1 MQDKK
6 KESAE
11 WKRKSKLP
19 WIRTYEVNNFLSELI
34 GLLVSSKATRK
45 LQPNTFFLS
54 CHYVHKLICVFC
66 LLEISAKAFKC
77 AWEQIAVLW
86 AGRESS
92 ECWFCMMSCTLIGLT
107 KYHIYFTCG
116 LQGKKVW
123 LLESRTPTPRMVSWA
138 CHKWP
143 LSGQPEALLT
153 VTPKTKEKR
162 LSPLLLSQNY
172 PNLSSQLD
180 FPHIL
185 NTHTRTHTHFIQ
197 GVSAAYLPL
206 VQLKFCKLPTCPFIF
221 ELAFL
226 QNLLQLKSHT
236 IPIWKGTLSE
246 QQES

>member
-1 MQDKK
+1 MKSTIFSQNWLGSSSVPRPP
-6 KESAE
+6 ENYNQTHFSSLVIMCINLYVCSVY
-11 WKRKSKLP
+11 WKSQPKHLNVL
-19 WIRTYEVNNFLSELI
+19 EN
-34 GLLVSSKATRK
+34 K
-45 LQPNTFFLS
+45 LQFS
-54 CHYVHKLICVFC
+54 GQ
-66 LLEISAKAFKC
+66 A
-77 AWEQIAVLW
+77 
-86 AGRESS
+86 ESS

-123 LLESRTPTPRMVSWA
+123 LLDSRTPTPRMVSWA

-226 QNLLQLKSHT
+226 QNLLQLLKSHT